1 MAENEI
7 NKPKSAPAWKPISL
21 DTAPSGAGAGGE
33 ITADV
38 MSKLQKELEKY
49 RQASKTGLGDEE
61 KELLELARAVPKDEL
76 RKLASK
82 HIMKS
87 RLGWTEGAE
96 NSNLDYNKDKGG
108 ESMDNN
114 LQKELAEIKT
124 AIKELTSA
132 LTTLVKEPPK
142 PTEPVSTPQ
151 EEPQNSPV
159 TPKEKAD
166 APLKVSTPQEQ
177 AKKVVEPPKQ
187 ETVSV
192 PSDTPQER
200 PVLGQK
206 EVKSQTPTPGMSVSQ
221 KKVVEPPKQEAV
233 SMPSAGAQ
241 DKVVRE
247 EITTGSSLPGGAKEP
262 VTVPKTEEQTKPIC
276 ARFARKFPITNS
288 RWTVYAG
295 KTPLFSVSA
304 RQAYTEPH
312 KYVEYFCS
320 KDYGKDLIKEI
331 KKNGVIP
338 TLEKYYGGG
347 RHATVYFAQDSA
359 IPAEKGTPGVVS
371 DEKFEELTAPEPT
384 PKLDT
389 AGLGEALALFFY
401 KSDADL
407 DEILQQFKTL
417 VTSKEQMD
425 KLFGVIETKYK
436 ELEESETAEEGVK
449 EEKVVQS
456 IVRLAQ
462 ESDAF
467 KAVKDL
473 LDELSKETTK
483 GGEKNE
489 AVSEMKD
496 LLNKA
501 ETKTASM
508 KDLLNKAEKRIAF
521 LTEELDRM
529 SREWKAHKVGILI
542 EAMKLRG
549 LVNDDEA
556 EQKSKEL
563 MTKSMD
569 ALDTLAEEIVK
580 IPTQKREAIAGTM
593 DALPLLDTET
603 TAYFNVT
610 PTTSE
615 KAWKEKTE
623 GVQFFSTP
631 PVIDP
636 KEKKVIKESKW

>member
-7 NKPKSAPAWKPISL
+7 NKPKGSPAWKPINL
-21 DTAPSGAGAGGE
+21 DDVPSGASGE
-33 ITADV
+33 LTADV

-49 RQASKTGLGDEE
+49 RQASKTGLNDED
-61 KELLELARAVPKDEL
+61 KELLELARIVPKEEL
-76 RKLASK
+76 RKFASK
-82 HIMKS
+82 YVMKS
-87 RLGWTEGAE
+87 RLGWTEGTE
-96 NSNLDYNKDKGG
+96 NSDLSYNKDKGG
-108 ESMDNN
+108 ENMDNN

-142 PTEPVSTPQ
+142 PTEPVSTPP

-166 APLKVSTPQEQ
+166 APPQVSAPQEQ

-187 ETVSV
+187 ETVSM
-192 PSDTPQER
+192 PADTPQER

-206 EVKSQTPTPGMSVSQ
+206 EVKSQTSTPGMSVSQ

-233 SMPSAGAQ
+233 SMPSAGTQ

-247 EITTGSSLPGGAKEP
+247 ETTTGSPLPGGAKEP
-262 VTVPKTEEQTKPIC
+262 VTMPKAEEQTRPIC
-276 ARFARKFPITNS
+276 AKFTRRFPITNS

-304 RQAYTEPH
+304 KQAYVEPH
-312 KYVEYFCS
+312 KNIEYFCS

-331 KKNGVIP
+331 KKNGVIA

-347 RHATVYFAQDSA
+347 KHATVYFAQDTA
-359 IPAEKGTPGVVS
+359 IPADKGTPGVVS
-371 DEKFEELTAPEPT
+371 EEKFEELTTPEPV

-389 AGLGEALALFFY
+389 AGLGEVLALFFY
-401 KSDADL
+401 KSNADL
-407 DEILQQFKTL
+407 DEVLQQFKTL
-417 VTSKEQMD
+417 VTNKEQMD
-425 KLFGVIETKYK
+425 KLFGIIETKYK
-436 ELEESETAEEGVK
+436 ELEKSETAEEGVK

-473 LDELSKETTK
+473 LDELSKEITK
-483 GGEKNE
+483 GGEKDE

-508 KDLLNKAEKRIAF
+508 QNLLDKAEKRIAF
-521 LTEELDRM
+521 LTEELDKM

-549 LVNDDEA
+549 LINDNEA

-580 IPTQKREAIAGTM
+580 IPVQKREVVAGTV

-603 TAYFNVT
+603 TAYFNIT
-610 PTTSE
+610 PTTHE
-615 KAWKEKTE
+615 KVWKEKTE

-636 KEKKVIKESKW
+636 KEKKVIKDSKW